1 MNQYPNLP
9 LYYEKY
15 PVYNLSRKNSV
26 NNLDMEYLN
35 TLYPNE
41 INELK
46 HLVEQE
52 CDKMD
57 YNGSMMYDECPDK
70 VMFMK
75 KCSDICAIANCNCRY
90 AKKCTDRA
98 YLKDIIS
105 VMLSN
110 EMYKRRMNRRNY
122 YY

>member
-41 INELK
+41 ISELK